1 MAGVSLLLN
10 TVLISFHPVR
20 GLTFSR
26 YLSAGWKTAE
36 QISSDQNLIIMNKT
50 KIMQR
55 FPEYCAPESES
66 VLMESEDLLCVSV
79 TNEDIDQIDPF
90 DGWDN

>member
-1 MAGVSLLLN
+1 MIKNHILM
-10 TVLISFHPVR
+10 I
-20 GLTFSR
+20 
-26 YLSAGWKTAE
+26 
-36 QISSDQNLIIMNKT
+36 KT
-50 KIMQR
+50 KSMQR